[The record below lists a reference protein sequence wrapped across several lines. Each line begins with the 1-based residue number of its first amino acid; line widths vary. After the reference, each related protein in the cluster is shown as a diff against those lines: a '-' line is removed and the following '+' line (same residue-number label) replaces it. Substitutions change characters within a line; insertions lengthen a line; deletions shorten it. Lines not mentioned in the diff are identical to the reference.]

1 MTSRLIRF
9 AWRALGPGADGVVPE
24 RGTLTVAPIRRAEH
38 AGAVLT
44 TRPRPIVVDGE
55 AEFLIP
61 VTGAPGPDAYRV
73 TARPAHAPALERD
86 GGAGWEVTVL
96 VPGGDAAVA
105 FEDLAVVDAST
116 LAPLEG
122 ANLLT
127 AGDVLARAESLV
139 ARIEGGEFTG
149 EAGAGVESITDE
161 DADGVATVRLTS
173 GVESPLP
180 LPRGPQGD
188 RGPQGERG
196 PQGDRGLQGE
206 RGERGLTG
214 ERGDVGPAP
223 EVSWSGDRL
232 TVGGQ
237 TGPSLTGPA
246 GPAGADSTV
255 PGPAGPVG
263 PGVIAGRGAPSGDAQ
278 VGTVYLD
285 GETGDV
291 HRFA

>member
-1 MTSRLIRF
+1 MTAITFRWSELIGVPAVGSVTVTRRSYRLEPETVFVPFSRTFTVRGEAVQELDPSLPGQGYELTWKAAGTTETLEQVIIVPPPSPGGEEVLAHRL
-9 AWRALGPGADGVVPE
+9 AVDPATLEPLGE
-24 RGTLTVAPIRRAEH
+24 EH
-38 AGAVLT
+38 A
-44 TRPRPIVVDGE
+44 
-55 AEFLIP
+55 
-61 VTGAPGPDAYRV
+61 
-73 TARPAHAPALERD
+73 
-86 GGAGWEVTVL
+86 
-96 VPGGDAAVA
+96 
-105 FEDLAVVDAST
+105 
-116 LAPLEG
+116 
-122 ANLLT
+122 LT
-127 AGDVLARAESLV
+127 AADLVARAEALT
-139 ARIEGGEFTG
+139 ARIESGEFTG
-149 EAGAGVESITDE
+149 AAGVGVESVTDE

-173 GVESPLP
+173 GEVSDLP
-180 LPRGPQGD
+180 LP

-214 ERGDVGPAP
+214 ERGIQGDRGDVGPAP
-223 EVSWSGDRL
+223 EVSWTGDRL

-255 PGPAGPVG
+255 PGPAGPAGPVG

-291 HRFA
+291 YRFA